1 MMDLPIHL
9 EILMKTDPPP
19 RTGIST
25 GQFAAGTIVELYQSI
40 IAQEQGALGG
50 DVEAIHDMRVAIRR
64 LRVALSNFASTLP
77 REDRRRLKS
86 RLKHLAE
93 PLGEVRDFDVMIA
106 ALESGL
112 TDNPGQDAI
121 KSVIG
126 RMRERR
132 RRRLRKLVDYL
143 RGEEFADL
151 KREFSSSSVA
161 VSGLPH
167 SDVNELSKHGQ
178 AA

>member
-1 MMDLPIHL
+1 
-9 EILMKTDPPP
+9 MKIYPPS
-19 RTGIST
+19 RAGMST
-25 GQFAAGTIVELYQSI
+25 GQFAAGVIVELYQSI
-40 IAQEQGALGG
+40 IAQEPGALSG

-64 LRVALSNFASTLP
+64 LRVALRNFASTLP
-77 REDRRRLKS
+77 REDRRRLQS

-106 ALESGL
+106 ALESNL
-112 TDNPGQDAI
+112 TANPGQDALR
-121 KSVIG
+121 SLIG
-126 RMRERR
+126 RLRERR

-143 RGEEFADL
+143 CGEEFADF
-151 KREFSSSSVA
+151 KREFSSFVA
-161 VSGLPH
+161 AASGLPH